1 MSALPAPSTTAGRP
15 EAARTAASG
24 GRAATGARVEFR
36 SLRRAFGP
44 TVALDGLDLTAEPG
58 ELLALLGPSGCG
70 KTTALRVLAGF
81 EQPDSGEVLVDGEDI
96 TPVPA
101 NRRDAGMVFQSY
113 SLFPHLNARDNVA
126 FGPRMRGVATAERH
140 ATANELLELVGLPD
154 HGSRFPHQM
163 SGGQQQRVA
172 LARAL
177 ALRPRVLL
185 LDEPLSALD
194 AKVRLTLREEI
205 RRLQLSLGITTIFVT
220 HDQEEAL
227 SMADRVA
234 VLNAGRL
241 EQCAPPAEL
250 YERPATPFVAEFVG
264 TMNRLP
270 GRLTG
275 DGSVQVAGASLPVD
289 GDIPAGRGAVDVLIR
304 PESIGVTAD
313 PEGTAT
319 VVSSSFLGSV
329 TRVLL
334 DLPDGVAA
342 KADLP
347 SRDATELAPGVRV
360 RVTPVR
366 RPVLVVPV
374 RETVTAPEA
383 AAPGDKVDA

>member
-1 MSALPAPSTTAGRP
+1 MSALPTATAGRP
-15 EAARTAASG
+15 EPVRPAATGAPH

-96 TPVPA
+96 TRIPA

-126 FGPRMRGVATAERH
+126 FGLRVRKVSAAERH
-140 ATANELLELVGLPD
+140 TTAAELLDLVGLPD
-154 HGSRFPHQM
+154 HGGRFPHQM

-194 AKVRLTLREEI
+194 AKVRLALREEI

-250 YERPATPFVAEFVG
+250 YERPATAFVAEFVG

-275 DGSVQVAGASLPVD
+275 TGSVQVAGSALPVD
-289 GDIPAGRGAVDVLIR
+289 GEVPAGSGPVDVLIR
-304 PESIGVTAD
+304 PEGIRVEAG

-319 VVSSSFLGSV
+319 VVSASFLGSV

-334 DLPDGVAA
+334 DLPDGVAV

-347 SRDATELAPGVRV
+347 SRDAADLLPGVRA
-360 RVTPVR
+360 RVTPVP

-374 RETVTAPEA
+374 APVREPSASKA
-383 AAPGDKVDA
+383 AA

>member
-1 MSALPAPSTTAGRP
+1 MSALPAPPTATTGRP
-15 EAARTAASG
+15 EPVRTAGVPAS
-24 GRAATGARVEFR
+24 AAGARVEFR
-36 SLRRAFGP
+36 ALRRAFGP

-140 ATANELLELVGLPD
+140 AGANELLELVGLPA
-154 HGSRFPHQM
+154 HGDRYPHQM

-205 RRLQLSLGITTIFVT
+205 RRLQLALGITTIFVT

-264 TMNRLP
+264 TMNRVP

-275 DGSVQVAGASLPVD
+275 DGSVEVAGGTLPVD
-289 GDIPAGRGAVDVLIR
+289 GEIPAGRGAVDVLVR

-313 PEGTAT
+313 PDGTAT
-319 VVSSSFLGSV
+319 VVSAAFLGSV

-334 DLPDGVAA
+334 DLPDGVAV

-347 SRDATELAPGVRV
+347 SRDATALAPGVRA

-374 RETVTAPEA
+374 RETTAPDATHADDHRAEA
-383 AAPGDKVDA
+383 